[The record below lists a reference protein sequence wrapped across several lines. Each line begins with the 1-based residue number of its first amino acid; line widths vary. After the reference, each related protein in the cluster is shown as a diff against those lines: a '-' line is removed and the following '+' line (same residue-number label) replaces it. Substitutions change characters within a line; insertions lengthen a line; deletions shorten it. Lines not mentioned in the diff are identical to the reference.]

1 MYDFYINIFLTFLL
15 GLLTRDAVWLVGKW
29 IIKSTTK
36 NIAGDAEWRKKVG
49 APIFDENGKIVIDKQ
64 EKLSVGKAVRK
75 SRSKK
80 VTRNRKKVLHTP
92 KKSIELVL
100 ETDHEISQVSQM

>member
-1 MYDFYINIFLTFLL
+1 MPDSYVNIFLTLL
-15 GLLTRDAVWLVGKW
+15 LAILARDGFWLIGRLA
-29 IIKSTTK
+29 IKSTQK
-36 NIAGDAEWRKKVG
+36 NIAGDFKWRKKVG
-49 APIFDENGKIVIDKQ
+49 APIFDENGKIVVDKQ

-92 KKSIELVL
+92 KKSVELVL
-100 ETDHEISQVSQM
+100 ETDHEIS

>member
-29 IIKSTTK
+29 IIKSTKK

-49 APIFDENGKIVIDKQ
+49 APIFDENGKIVVDSAQ
-64 EKLSVGKAVRK
+64 KLSVRKAVRK
-75 SRSKK
+75 KRYKK
-80 VTRNRKKVLHTP
+80 VTKKVKKVLRRP
-92 KKSIELVL
+92 KK
-100 ETDHEISQVSQM
+100 